1 VLRAALRVNWKTLGL
16 ERRMAMFKRST
27 KSAKGFDWA
36 GLGWLFLFFWYF
48 SGITQL
54 LIQLS
59 GTSGFSGFRQAF
71 FMSALWLAP
80 MLVFPRQTRVLA
92 AVIGVVLW
100 ACSMASLGYFFV
112 YQQEFSQSVIFIM
125 FESNISEAGEYL
137 TQYFAWWIVLAFI
150 AHTALAIFLWTRVR
164 PVYLPRGQA
173 LLAATAILVA
183 IVGYPLVKQIAR
195 SETLADG
202 IDRFETRIEPAV
214 PWQMIV
220 AYRRYTE
227 QLDNMQG
234 MLHSASQIPPLTNL
248 KDAAAGQPSTLV
260 LVIGE
265 STNRQRMSLYGYP
278 RATTPELD
286 KLRDQLAVFD
296 NVITPRPYTI
306 EALQQ
311 VLTFADEENP
321 DLYLKTPSIVS
332 MMKQAGYKTYWI
344 TNQQTMTKRNTMLT
358 TFSEQADEQVY
369 LNNNRNQN
377 ARQYD
382 GDVLAPFSK
391 ALADPAERKFIVVHL
406 LGTHMSYQ
414 YRYPPSFDKF
424 TDREGVP
431 AGISDDQLP
440 TYNSYDNAV
449 LYNDFVVSS
458 LIKDYAKTDP
468 NGFLLYLS
476 DHGEDVFDSAGH
488 STLGRNEGKP
498 TAPMYTIPFMAY
510 ASPKWRESHSWNFAG
525 DLQRPYSSSQLIH
538 TWADLAGLSSTELD
552 RSKSLV
558 SDSFKPRPLL
568 IGDPYQRQQ
577 KPLIDFSLI
586 KPKKA
591 AATEVVLQETP
602 AL

>member
-1 VLRAALRVNWKTLGL
+1 
-16 ERRMAMFKRST
+16 MAST

-36 GLGWLFLFFWYF
+36 GLGWMFLFFWYF

-54 LIQLS
+54 LIQLT

-80 MLVFPRQTRVLA
+80 MLLFPRRARLLA
-92 AVIGVVLW
+92 ALIGVVLW
-100 ACSMASLGYFFV
+100 ACSMASLGYFFI

-125 FESNISEAGEYL
+125 FESNISEAGEYA

-150 AHTALAIFLWTRVR
+150 AHTALAVFLWTRVR
-164 PVYLPRGQA
+164 PVYLPRGRA
-173 LLAATAILVA
+173 MVAATAIVLA
-183 IVGYPLVKQIAR
+183 IVGYPLVKQIATND
-195 SETLADG
+195 TLERAIDG
-202 IDRFETRIEPAV
+202 FETRVEPAV

-220 AYRRYTE
+220 AYRRYTQ
-227 QLDNMQG
+227 QLNNMQG
-234 MLHSASQIPPLTNL
+234 MLDNVSKIPPLSNF
-248 KDAAAGQPSTLV
+248 KDSMAGQPSTLV

-278 RATTPELD
+278 RKTTPELD
-286 KLRDQLAVFD
+286 KLRDQLDVFD

-311 VLTFADEENP
+311 VLTFADEDNP

-332 MMKQAGYKTYWI
+332 MMKQAGYKTFWI

-382 GDVLAPFSK
+382 VDVLEPFSK
-391 ALADPAERKFIVVHL
+391 ALADKAERKLIVVHL

-414 YRYPPSFDKF
+414 YRYPPSFDTF
-424 TDREGVP
+424 TDRQGVP
-431 AGISDDQLP
+431 DAVSDDQLP

-449 LYNDFVVSS
+449 RYNDFVVSS

-488 STLGRNEGKP
+488 DTLGRNEGKP
-498 TAPMYTIPFMAY
+498 TAPMYTIPFMTW
-510 ASPKWRESHSWNFAG
+510 ASPKWRATHDWNMQG
-525 DLQRPYSSSQLIH
+525 DIQRPYSSSQLIH
-538 TWADLAGLSSTELD
+538 TWADLAGLSFDELD
-552 RSKSLV
+552 RSRSLV

-568 IGDPYQRQQ
+568 IGDPYQRSQ
-577 KPLIDFSLI
+577 KALIDFSLI
-586 KPKKA
+586 KPKA
-591 AATEVVLQETP
+591 STAPRSVVQK
-602 AL
+602 

>member
-1 VLRAALRVNWKTLGL
+1 
-16 ERRMAMFKRST
+16 MAMFKRST

-202 IDRFETRIEPAV
+202 IDRFETRVEPAV

-234 MLHSASQIPPLTNL
+234 MLHSASQIPPLSNL
-248 KDAAAGQPSTLV
+248 KDAAVGQPSTLV

-538 TWADLAGLSSTELD
+538 TWADLAGLSSAELD

-591 AATEVVLQETP
+591 AATELVLQETP

>member
-1 VLRAALRVNWKTLGL
+1 MAL
-16 ERRMAMFKRST
+16 FKRGDT
-27 KSAKGFDWA
+27 SAKGFDWA

-54 LIQLS
+54 LILLTD
-59 GTSGFSGFRQAF
+59 TSGFAGFRQAF
-71 FMSALWLAP
+71 IMSSIWLAP
-80 MLVFPRQTRVLA
+80 VLLFPARTRLLA
-92 AVIGVVLW
+92 ALIGIVLW
-100 ACSMASLGYFFV
+100 ACSMASLGYFFI

-125 FESNISEAGEYL
+125 FESNPSEAGEYM

-150 AHTALAIFLWTRVR
+150 AHTAFSVFLWTRLR
-164 PVYLPRGQA
+164 PVYMPRGRALVATTA
-173 LLAATAILVA
+173 LLVA
-183 IVGYPLVKQIAR
+183 VVGYPLVKQIAR
-195 SETLADG
+195 SDSLRGGLE
-202 IDRFETRIEPAV
+202 RFETRIEPAV
-214 PWQMIV
+214 PWQMVV
-220 AYRRYTE
+220 AYRRYLE

-234 MLHSASQIPPLTNL
+234 MLASASKIAPLKNL
-248 KDAAAGQPSTLV
+248 KDASADLPATLV

-278 RATTPELD
+278 RQTTPELD
-286 KLRDQLAVFD
+286 KLKDQLAVFD

-321 DLYLKTPSIVS
+321 ELYLTTPSVVS
-332 MMKQAGYKTYWI
+332 VMKQAGYKTYWI

-382 GDVLAPFSK
+382 GDVLEPFNK
-391 ALADPAERKFIVVHL
+391 ALADKAPRKFIVVHL

-414 YRYPPSFDKF
+414 YRYPPTFDKF
-424 TDREGVP
+424 TDRQDVP
-431 AGISDDQLP
+431 AGVRDDQVP

-488 STLGRNEGKP
+488 NTLGRNESKP
-498 TAPMYTIPFMAY
+498 TAPMYTIPFMAW
-510 ASPKWRESHSWNFAG
+510 ASPKWRETHDWSFAG
-525 DLQRPYSSSQLIH
+525 DLGRPYSSSQLIH
-538 TWADLAGLSSTELD
+538 TWADLAGLSADELD

-568 IGDPYQRQQ
+568 IGNPFERQS
-577 KPLIDFSLI
+577 KALIDFSLM
-586 KPKKA
+586 KPKPR
-591 AATEVVLQETP
+591 TTQVVQQ
-602 AL
+602 

>member
-1 VLRAALRVNWKTLGL
+1 MATF
-16 ERRMAMFKRST
+16 ERSE
-27 KSAKGFDWA
+27 KSAKSFDWA

-48 SGITQL
+48 SGITQA
-54 LIQLS
+54 LILFT

-71 FMSALWLAP
+71 FMSATWLAP
-80 MLVFPRQTRVLA
+80 MLLFPTRTRLLA
-92 AVIGVVLW
+92 GLIGVVLW

-137 TQYFAWWIVLAFI
+137 TQYFAWWIVLGFI
-150 AHTALAIFLWTRVR
+150 AHTAVALFLWTRLR
-164 PVYLPRGQA
+164 PVYLPRKQA
-173 LLAATAILVA
+173 MVAAMAILVA
-183 IVGYPLVKQIAR
+183 VVGYPLVRQIIKTDDLTTAI
-195 SETLADG
+195 EK
-202 IDRFETRIEPAV
+202 FETRIEPAV

-220 AYRRYTE
+220 AYRRYTH
-227 QLDNMQG
+227 QLENMQG
-234 MLHSASQIPPLTNL
+234 MLENVSKIAPLKNL
-248 KDAAAGQPSTLV
+248 KDAQANQPATLV

-278 RATTPELD
+278 RQTTPELD
-286 KLRDQLAVFD
+286 KLRDELAVFD

-311 VLTFADEENP
+311 VLTFADEDHP
-321 DLYLKTPSIVS
+321 DDYLKTPSLVS
-332 MMKQAGYKTYWI
+332 VMKQAGYKTFWI

-358 TFSEQADEQVY
+358 TFSEQADERVY

-391 ALADPAERKFIVVHL
+391 ALADGAERKFIVVHL

-424 TDREGVP
+424 TDRQGVPEGVR
-431 AGISDDQLP
+431 DDQLP

-458 LIKDYAKTDP
+458 LIKDYAKNDP
-468 NGFLLYLS
+468 NGFLMYLS

-488 STLGRNEGKP
+488 FTLGRNEGKP
-498 TAPMYTIPFMAY
+498 TAPMYTIPFMAW
-510 ASPKWRESHSWNFAG
+510 ASPKWRANHEWDFTG
-525 DLQRPYSSSQLIH
+525 ETGRPYSSSNLIH
-538 TWADLAGLSSTELD
+538 TWADLAGLSADELD
-552 RSKSLV
+552 DSKSLV

-568 IGDPYQRQQ
+568 IGNPFERKQRAM
-577 KPLIDFSLI
+577 IDFSLI
-586 KPKKA
+586 KPKVA
-591 AATEVVLQETP
+591 PVPTAVVQK
-602 AL
+602 

>member
-1 VLRAALRVNWKTLGL
+1 
-16 ERRMAMFKRST
+16 MAMFKRST

-260 LVIGE
+260 LVVGE

-538 TWADLAGLSSTELD
+538 TWADLAGLSSEELD

>member
-1 VLRAALRVNWKTLGL
+1 
-16 ERRMAMFKRST
+16 MAMFKRST
-27 KSAKGFDWA
+27 TSAKGFDWA

-71 FMSALWLAP
+71 FLSAVWLAP
-80 MLVFPRQTRVLA
+80 LLIFPRRTRLLA
-92 AVIGVVLW
+92 ALIGVVLW
-100 ACSMASLGYFFV
+100 ACSLASLGYFFI

-150 AHTALAIFLWTRVR
+150 AHTAVAIFLWTRVR
-164 PVYLPRGQA
+164 PVYLPRAQA
-173 LLAATAILVA
+173 LVAATAILVA
-183 IVGYPLVKQIAR
+183 IIGYPLVKQIAR
-195 SETLADG
+195 SDTLEDA
-202 IDRFETRIEPAV
+202 IDRFESRIEPAV

-220 AYRRYTE
+220 GYHRYTQ
-227 QLDNMQG
+227 QLDNMQD
-234 MLHSASQIPPLTNL
+234 MLDSASQIPPLTNF
-248 KDAAAGQPSTLV
+248 KDNTADKPSTLV

-278 RATTPELD
+278 RNTTPELD

-321 DLYLKTPSIVS
+321 DLYLKTPSVVS

-382 GDVLAPFSK
+382 GDVLAPFAK

-414 YRYPPSFDKF
+414 YRYPPTFEKF
-424 TDREGVP
+424 TDRQGVP

-440 TYNSYDNAV
+440 IYNSYDNAV

-488 STLGRNEGKP
+488 ATLGRNEGKP

-510 ASPKWRESHSWNFAG
+510 ASPKWRESHDWKFAG

-538 TWADLAGLSSTELD
+538 TWADLAGLSFNELD

-558 SDSFKPRPLL
+558 SDSFIPRPLL
-568 IGDPYQRQQ
+568 IGNPYQRAQ
-577 KPLIDFSLI
+577 KALIDFSLI

-591 AATEVVLQETP
+591 SPADVVLQDKP

>member
-1 VLRAALRVNWKTLGL
+1 MAL
-16 ERRMAMFKRST
+16 FKRS
-27 KSAKGFDWA
+27 SSAAKGFDWM
-36 GLGWLFLFFWYF
+36 GLLWLFLFFWYF

-54 LIQLS
+54 LIQLTD
-59 GTSGFSGFRQAF
+59 TSGFSGFRQAF
-71 FMSALWLAP
+71 FMSGVWLAP
-80 MLVFPRQTRVLA
+80 MLLFPSRTKVMA

-125 FESNISEAGEYL
+125 FESNPSEAVEYL
-137 TQYFAWWIVLAFI
+137 TQYFAWWMVLAFL
-150 AHTALAIFLWTRVR
+150 AHTAFAIFLWTRLR

-173 LLAATAILVA
+173 MVAAAAILVA
-183 IVGYPLVKQIAR
+183 IVGYPLVKQISR
-195 SETLADG
+195 TDNLAEG
-202 IDRFETRIEPAV
+202 LEKFETRIEPAV
-214 PWQMIV
+214 PWQMVV
-220 AYRRYTE
+220 AYRRYRE
-227 QLDNMQG
+227 QLDGMQG
-234 MLHSASQIPPLTNL
+234 MLDSVSKIPPLSNL
-248 KDAAAGQPSTLV
+248 KDSMANQPATLV

-278 RATTPELD
+278 RQTTPELD
-286 KLRDQLAVFD
+286 KLKDQLAVFN

-321 DLYLKTPSIVS
+321 DLYLKSPSLVS
-332 MMKQAGYKTYWI
+332 MMKQAGYKTFWI

-382 GDVLAPFSK
+382 GDVLEPFAK
-391 ALADPAERKFIVVHL
+391 ALADNAPRKLIVVHL

-414 YRYPPSFDKF
+414 YRYPPTFDKF
-424 TDREGVP
+424 TDRQGVP
-431 AGISDDQLP
+431 AGVRDDQVP

-488 STLGRNEGKP
+488 GTLGRNEGKP
-498 TAPMYTIPFMAY
+498 TAPMYTIPFMAW
-510 ASPKWRESHSWNFAG
+510 ASPKWRQTHDWSFAS
-525 DLQRPYSSSQLIH
+525 DLNRPYSSSQLIH
-538 TWADLAGLSSTELD
+538 TWADLAGLSFDEWDPS
-552 RSKSLV
+552 RSLV
-558 SDSFKPRPLL
+558 NASFKARPLL
-568 IGDPYQRQQ
+568 IGDPYARQS
-577 KPLIDFSLI
+577 KPLIDFSLM
-586 KPKKA
+586 KPTTPVETK
-591 AATEVVLQETP
+591 VVQQ
-602 AL
+602 

>member
-150 AHTALAIFLWTRVR
+150 AHTALSIFLWTRVR

-431 AGISDDQLP
+431 ASISDDQLP

-591 AATEVVLQETP
+591 ATTEVVLQETP

>member
-1 VLRAALRVNWKTLGL
+1 
-16 ERRMAMFKRST
+16 MAMFKRST

-227 QLDNMQG
+227 QLNNMQG
-234 MLHSASQIPPLTNL
+234 MLHSASQIAPLSNL
-248 KDAAAGQPSTLV
+248 KDAAVGQPSTLV

-538 TWADLAGLSSTELD
+538 TWADLAGFSSAELD

-591 AATEVVLQETP
+591 AATELVLQETP